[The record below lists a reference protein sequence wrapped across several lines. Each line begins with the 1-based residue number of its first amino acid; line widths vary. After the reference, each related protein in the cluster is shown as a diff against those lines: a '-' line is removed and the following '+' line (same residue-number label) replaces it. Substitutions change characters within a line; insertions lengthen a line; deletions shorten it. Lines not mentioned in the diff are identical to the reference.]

1 LGTDRLGRL
10 PLTKICADCN
20 DNKDEETSMRAL
32 IGWALVLL
40 MPSALFAADGPTG
53 VIYGTG
59 SVYLDGSQLANSAPV
74 ILGDIIETKE
84 VGVAHL
90 DMSGSTAVIQPNAVV
105 RLQAAGLSLDRGS
118 ISMATGKS
126 LTVSARDFQITPVS
140 SAWTQ
145 FDVTRSGGLIQISAR
160 KNSVT
165 IGCGVGAP
173 TVIKQGQQIT
183 RADAQDCGLSRKSSS
198 GAPTAVHGPILASP
212 WAEGAGIGAAAGV
225 LFWTL
230 HHNDDPVS
238 PYRP

>member
-1 LGTDRLGRL
+1 
-10 PLTKICADCN
+10 
-20 DNKDEETSMRAL
+20 MRAL

-40 MPSALFAADGPTG
+40 MPSALFAADGPAG

-74 ILGDIIETKE
+74 MLGDIIETKE

-90 DMSGSTAVIQPNAVV
+90 DMRGSTAVIQPNAVV
-105 RLQAAGLSLDRGS
+105 RFQAAGLSLDRGS

-165 IGCGVGAP
+165 ISCGVGAP

-212 WAEGAGIGAAAGV
+212 WAERAGIGAAA
-225 LFWTL
+225 TL
-230 HHNDDPVS
+230 LGLTIFRDEDPVS
-238 PYRP
+238 PSKP

>member
-1 LGTDRLGRL
+1 
-10 PLTKICADCN
+10 
-20 DNKDEETSMRAL
+20 MRAL

-40 MPSALFAADGPTG
+40 MPSALFAADGPAG

-74 ILGDIIETKE
+74 MLGDIIETKE

-105 RLQAAGLSLDRGS
+105 RFQAAGLSLDRGS

-165 IGCGVGAP
+165 ISCGVGAP

-212 WAEGAGIGAAAGV
+212 WAEGAGIGAAA
-225 LFWTL
+225 TL
-230 HHNDDPVS
+230 LGLTIPRDEDPVS
-238 PYRP
+238 PDRP